1 MLTLN
6 PGFVLIAAAL
16 LLLAAPKGLRVPTMA
31 GAAVLA
37 IWLMLDREFG
47 AASTMAQ
54 MGVPVVL
61 LNLDPLNRIFGIA
74 MLIATVLIAIYSGAR
89 RNRFEDAAFM
99 LLAGGAV
106 SALFVGDLV
115 SFVAAAELAALAMAG
130 VVFASTSEGA
140 GASGVRMLIWFGLE
154 GLLFLVGAAL
164 HLSAGA
170 DSSVFTRLDVRQI
183 GDAFIFAALLIRVG
197 APLAHVW
204 FKDAVTHASPV
215 GAPALTAFSTTLGVY
230 ALARLFPAEPVL
242 IPIGFAMTVIALLYV
257 VGENDLRAAAAAGMS
272 ALVGVCVALIGVGSP
287 LALAAA
293 AAHAFA
299 ATFVFVALQM
309 VLGAIVERQG
319 SAQLSSLAGVWRVM
333 PISATLL
340 LFCGLAAA
348 AAPGTALFATLAVTL
363 DALARWDTNWLWLTC
378 LAIGPIFFVSL
389 ALRPAFTGASAA
401 APRARNEAPFAML
414 LGGAVASFF
423 CISIG
428 IAPGWLYAFL
438 PSEMTYQPLSLSHLA
453 LQLEMLGAAGLA
465 YTIVWALGLAPR
477 DTAVRLWDVD
487 AFYRGPL
494 SSLARWVGIIMLR
507 IYGASQNG
515 FSRFLGATS
524 NAASR
529 LVRSFDR
536 PYPARSFAWAQ
547 MGLIA
552 LVLLV
557 VLLFREM

>member
-16 LLLAAPKGLRVPTMA
+16 LLLATPKGLRVPSMA

-47 AASTMAQ
+47 AAATMAQ

-89 RNRFEDAAFM
+89 RNRFEDAAFL

-130 VVFASTSEGA
+130 VVFASTAEGA
-140 GASGVRMLIWFGLE
+140 GASGVRLLIWFGLE

-170 DSSVFTRLDVRQI
+170 DSSIFTRLDVRQI

-197 APLAHVW
+197 APFAHVW
-204 FKDAVTHASPV
+204 FKDAVRHASPV

-230 ALARLFPAEPVL
+230 ALARLFPAEPIL
-242 IPIGFAMTVIALLYV
+242 IPIGVAVIAIGLLYV
-257 VGENDLRAAAAAGMS
+257 VAENDLRAAGAAGMS
-272 ALVGVCVALIGVGSP
+272 AVIGVCLVLIGVGSP

-299 ATFVFVALQM
+299 GTFVFVALQM

-319 SAQLSSLAGVWRVM
+319 SARLSSLAGLWRAM
-333 PISATLL
+333 PITATLL
-340 LFCGLAAA
+340 LFCGLATA
-348 AAPGTALFATLAVTL
+348 AAPGTAMFATLAVTL
-363 DALARWDTNWLWLTC
+363 DALARWETNWLWVTC
-378 LAIGPIFFVSL
+378 LVIAPIFFASL
-389 ALRPAFTGASAA
+389 ALRPAFAGAAEGA
-401 APRARNEAPFAML
+401 QRARNEAPFAML
-414 LGGAVASFF
+414 LGSAVASFF

-438 PSEMTYQPLSLSHLA
+438 PSEMTYQPLSLSHIA
-453 LQLEMLGAAGLA
+453 LQLEILGAAGLTYA
-465 YTIVWALGLAPR
+465 VLWALGLAPQN
-477 DTAVRLWDVD
+477 TAMRLWDVD

-494 SSLARWVGIIMLR
+494 SNLARWVGIIMLR
-507 IYGASQNG
+507 VYGASQSG
-515 FSRFLGATS
+515 FARFLDAMS

-529 LVRSFDR
+529 WVRSFDR
-536 PYPARSFAWAQ
+536 PYAAKSFAWAQ
-547 MGLIA
+547 FALIA

-557 VLLFREM
+557 VLLFREF